1 MKKRRNSAPT
11 VFTWIGV
18 ILALLLPLTGCVI
31 SFIYQVQIQQEIFGI
46 WSEYKH
52 IWGLY
57 DLWNLTLLGYIPVF
71 IWLND

>member
-1 MKKRRNSAPT
+1 MKKRKNKPDA
-11 VFTWIGV
+11 FIWIGV
-18 ILALLLPLTGCVI
+18 IIALLLPLTGCVI
-31 SFIYQVQIQQEIFGI
+31 SFISQVQIQQELYGFYSQHI
-46 WSEYKH
+46 H